1 MKTDNT
7 TIQYNNTKYG
17 VLLYTVSHWPVCCF
31 SLLLWF
37 FWGVEALNKVF
48 SFWLWDHKTVVKIPQ
63 AQLTGCV
70 NIRYLTALAPSTLE
84 RHKRLCITALV
95 AYLKP
100 HSPEFQIQS
109 LHPKLLSAYIL
120 YSLHAINYCQRTS
133 HCDMHLHNLSVCKG
147 RERCLVFLCLF
158 IRFKTLSDLHLLAC
172 FPCLYVSHMWCYSYI
187 ILACGIST
195 DSMAVLL
202 SWVNLSGS

>member
-1 MKTDNT
+1 M
-7 TIQYNNTKYG
+7 
-17 VLLYTVSHWPVCCF
+17 
-31 SLLLWF
+31 
-37 FWGVEALNKVF
+37 
-48 SFWLWDHKTVVKIPQ
+48 
-63 AQLTGCV
+63 
-70 NIRYLTALAPSTLE
+70 
-84 RHKRLCITALV
+84 

-100 HSPEFQIQS
+100 RSPEFQIQS

-172 FPCLYVSHMWCYSYI
+172 LPCLYVSHMWCT
-187 ILACGIST
+187 AT
-195 DSMAVLL
+195 L
-202 SWVNLSGS
+202 SWHVESVQILWLYCSHGSICLAVNKLRSHPTVTKCHNPYLTSGITLTLSSSKTQSWARCCYDG